1 MKERRLTMINLFNY
15 KPSLKRD
22 LSMGIIL
29 LAVPI
34 FILSIGTMFY
44 QSRYMIHNEVKS
56 SNSNM
61 LNKGLYQI
69 RSYMTTIETAVNSNA
84 WLMEENLVPDTLK
97 SLSERIV
104 RLNDPVVSC
113 SVFMIPDYFKEYGS
127 KFSVYAASQGDTVK
141 SYIESEYDYFNR
153 SMFSEPVKTGKAC
166 WIDPFIEYIDGK
178 VDHNEAVATY
188 SRPLRQKNGRI
199 VGVLSAEMSFS
210 QLTKLINKTSLEYN
224 GAFFVLLDGTGRFL
238 INPDTT
244 HLFRKTIFSDA
255 EPNKNADIISLG
267 YEMIAGKHGNMHVS
281 YNNKLYHVTF
291 RPVPGTRWSLALA
304 RPDKE
309 AMKSYYHM
317 GYMIFAIIMIGL
329 LIIVWV
335 SRQVAKQTITPI
347 LHLLDVTKK
356 ISNGNFD
363 EPIPVSKSN
372 GVLGHLQNSFVKM
385 QRSIHDNMTKL
396 RNNADM
402 VSKANEEMQ
411 QAQLLTE
418 DAILRKSQFLQTV
431 SQNMRMPINVITG
444 FAEVLRDSSGS
455 NTTLDENEFSNISK
469 MMKENAITL
478 NRLMLLLL
486 DTSQTDANGELHY
499 KKNDEVSVNLVA
511 KDCIRH
517 TLSHFPDARIK
528 LETDLPSTLH
538 IVTNRLYLFSTLSE
552 LLYNAAKYT
561 GGQNVTLQVS
571 QTETTIRYTVLDV
584 GSGLPSGAMEK
595 VFQPFNEAANLAE
608 GEGLGLPLVKRH
620 AASLG
625 GDLIF
630 DVDYR
635 DGCRIIFELQK

>member
-1 MKERRLTMINLFNY
+1 MINLFNY
-15 KPSLKRD
+15 EPSLKRD

-61 LNKGLYQI
+61 LDKGLYQI

-141 SYIESEYDYFNR
+141 SYIEPEFDYLNR

-166 WIDPFIEYIDGK
+166 WIDPFIEYIEGK

-199 VGVLSAEMSFS
+199 VGVVSADMSFS
-210 QLTKLINKTSLEYN
+210 LLTKLINKTSLEYN

-238 INPDTT
+238 IHPDTT

-304 RPDKE
+304 CPDKE

-317 GYMIFAIIMIGL
+317 GYIIFAIIIVGL

-347 LHLLDVTKK
+347 IRLLDVTKK

-444 FAEVLRDSSGS
+444 FADVLRDSKSS
-455 NTTLDENEFSNISK
+455 NIAIDENELSNISK
-469 MMKENAITL
+469 MMKENAVTL
-478 NRLMLLLL
+478 NRLMVLLL
-486 DTSQTDANGELHY
+486 DTSETRGDGELRI
-499 KKNDEVSVNLVA
+499 KKNDEVSVNQIA
-511 KDCIRH
+511 QECINH

-528 LETDLPSTLH
+528 FETDLPSTLH

-561 GGQNVTLQVS
+561 GGQHVTLQVS
-571 QTETTIRYTVLDV
+571 QTATTIRYIIEDV
-584 GSGLPSGAMEK
+584 GSGLPSGTMEH
-595 VFQPFNEAANLAE
+595 VFKPFSTVENLAE
-608 GEGLGLPLVKRH
+608 GEGLGLPLAKRH

-625 GDLIF
+625 GNLIL

>member
-1 MKERRLTMINLFNY
+1 MINLFNY

-61 LNKGLYQI
+61 LDKGLYQI

-141 SYIESEYDYFNR
+141 SYIEPEYDYFNR
-153 SMFSEPVKTGKAC
+153 SMFTEPVNTGKAC

-199 VGVLSAEMSFS
+199 VGVVSAEMSFS

-347 LHLLDVTKK
+347 LRLLDVTKK

-561 GGQNVTLQVS
+561 GGQHVTLQVS

-608 GEGLGLPLVKRH
+608 GEGLGLPFVKRH

-635 DGCRIIFELQK
+635 DGCRIIFELPK

>member
-1 MKERRLTMINLFNY
+1 MINLFNY
-15 KPSLKRD
+15 EPSLKRD

-44 QSRYMIHNEVKS
+44 QSRYLIHNEVKS

-61 LNKGLYQI
+61 LDKGLYQI

-141 SYIESEYDYFNR
+141 SYIEPEYDYFNR

-166 WIDPFIEYIDGK
+166 WIDPFIEYIEGK

-199 VGVLSAEMSFS
+199 VGVLSAEMSFN

-267 YEMIAGKHGNMHVS
+267 YEMIAGKHGNMHVN

-304 RPDKE
+304 CPDKE

-317 GYMIFAIIMIGL
+317 GYIIFAIIIVGL

-347 LHLLDVTKK
+347 IRLLDVTKK

-385 QRSIHDNMTKL
+385 QHAIYENMTKL
-396 RNNADM
+396 RDNAEK
-402 VSKANEEMQ
+402 VCKANEEMQ
-411 QAQLLTE
+411 QAQLQADDT
-418 DAILRKSQFLQTV
+418 ILRKSHFLQTV
-431 SQNMRMPINVITG
+431 SQNMRMPINAITG
-444 FAEVLRDSSGS
+444 FADVLRESRGS
-455 NTTLDENEFSNISK
+455 DMPIDENEFSNISK

-486 DTSQTDANGELHY
+486 DTSETAANGELHY
-499 KKNDEVSVNLVA
+499 KKNDEVSVKQIA
-511 KDCIRH
+511 QECISH

-538 IVTNRLYLFSTLSE
+538 IVTNRLYLFATLSE
-552 LLYNAAKYT
+552 LLYNSAKYT
-561 GGQNVTLQVS
+561 GGQFITLQVS
-571 QTETTIRYTVLDV
+571 ETPSTIRYTVSDI
-584 GSGLPSGAMEK
+584 GSGLPSGTMEQ
-595 VFQPFNEAANLAE
+595 VFKPFTDVDNLPE
-608 GEGLGLPLVKRH
+608 GEGLGLPLAKRH
-620 AASLG
+620 ANSLG

-630 DVDYR
+630 DVDYHE
-635 DGCRIIFELQK
+635 GCKIIFELQK

>member
-1 MKERRLTMINLFNY
+1 MINLFNY
-15 KPSLKRD
+15 EPSLKRD
-22 LSMGIIL
+22 LSMGLIL

-61 LNKGLYQI
+61 LDKGLYQI

-84 WLMEENLVPDTLK
+84 WLMEESLVPDTLK

-141 SYIESEYDYFNR
+141 AYIEPEYDYFNR

-166 WIDPFIEYIDGK
+166 WIDPFIEYIEGK

-199 VGVLSAEMSFS
+199 VGVVSADMSFS
-210 QLTKLINKTSLEYN
+210 LLTKLINKTSLEYN

-238 INPDTT
+238 IHPDTT

-304 RPDKE
+304 CPDKE

-317 GYMIFAIIMIGL
+317 GYIIFAIIIVGL

-347 LHLLDVTKK
+347 IRLLDVTKK
-356 ISNGNFD
+356 ISNGNYD

-411 QAQLLTE
+411 QAQLLTD

-444 FAEVLRDSSGS
+444 FADVLRDSSGS

-486 DTSQTDANGELHY
+486 DTSETDANGALHY
-499 KKNDEVSVNLVA
+499 KKNDEVSVNQIA
-511 KDCIRH
+511 KECINH

-528 LETDLPSTLH
+528 FETDLPSTLH

-561 GGQNVTLQVS
+561 GGQHITLQVS

-595 VFQPFNEAANLAE
+595 VFQPFNGVDNLAE
-608 GEGLGLPLVKRH
+608 GEGLGLPLAKRH

-630 DVDYR
+630 DVDYHE
-635 DGCRIIFELQK
+635 GCKIIFELQK

>member
-1 MKERRLTMINLFNY
+1 MINLFNY
-15 KPSLKRD
+15 EPSLKRD

-61 LNKGLYQI
+61 LDKGLYQI

-113 SVFMIPDYFKEYGS
+113 SVFMIPDFFKAYGS

-141 SYIESEYDYFNR
+141 SYIEPEYDYFNR
-153 SMFSEPVKTGKAC
+153 SMFTEPVKTGKAC
-166 WIDPFIEYIDGK
+166 WIDPFIEYIEGK

-199 VGVLSAEMSFS
+199 VGVVSADMSFS
-210 QLTKLINKTSLEYN
+210 LLTKLINKTSLEYN
-224 GAFFVLLDGTGRFL
+224 GAFFVLLDGNGRFL
-238 INPDTT
+238 INPDNT

-255 EPNKNADIISLG
+255 ESNKNADIISLG
-267 YEMIAGKHGNMHVS
+267 YEMIAGKHGNMHVN

-304 RPDKE
+304 CPDKE

-317 GYMIFAIIMIGL
+317 GYIIFAIIIVGL

-347 LHLLDVTKK
+347 IRLLDVTKK
-356 ISNGNFD
+356 ISNGNYD
-363 EPIPVSKSN
+363 EPIPISKSN

-411 QAQLLTE
+411 QAQLLTD

-444 FAEVLRDSSGS
+444 FADVLRDSSNS

-486 DTSQTDANGELHY
+486 DTSETDANGELHY

-511 KDCIRH
+511 QDCIRH

-528 LETDLPSTLH
+528 FETDLPSTLH

-561 GGQNVTLQVS
+561 GGQYVTLQVS

-595 VFQPFNEAANLAE
+595 VFQPFNGVDNLAE
-608 GEGLGLPLVKRH
+608 GEGLGLPLAKRH

-630 DVDYR
+630 DVDYHE
-635 DGCRIIFELQK
+635 GCKIIFELQK

>member
-1 MKERRLTMINLFNY
+1 
-15 KPSLKRD
+15 
-22 LSMGIIL
+22 
-29 LAVPI
+29 
-34 FILSIGTMFY
+34 
-44 QSRYMIHNEVKS
+44 MIHNEVKS
-56 SNSNM
+56 SNSNK
-61 LNKGLYQI
+61 LNNGLYQI
-69 RSYMTTIETAVNSNA
+69 RSYMTTIETAVNSIE
-84 WLMEENLVPDTLK
+84 WLRDENLFPDTLK

>member
-1 MKERRLTMINLFNY
+1 MINLFNY

-56 SNSNM
+56 CNSNM
-61 LNKGLYQI
+61 LDKGLYQI

-113 SVFMIPDYFKEYGS
+113 SVFMIPDYFKAYGS
-127 KFSVYAASQGDTVK
+127 KFSVYAASKGDTVK
-141 SYIESEYDYFNR
+141 SYIEPEYDYFNR
-153 SMFSEPVKTGKAC
+153 LMFSEPVKTGKAC

-188 SRPLRQKNGRI
+188 SRPLRQKDGRI

-210 QLTKLINKTSLEYN
+210 LLTKLINKTSLEYN

-347 LHLLDVTKK
+347 LRLLDVTKK

-561 GGQNVTLQVS
+561 GGQHVTLQVS

-635 DGCRIIFELQK
+635 DGCRIIFELPK

>member
-1 MKERRLTMINLFNY
+1 MINLFNY
-15 KPSLKRD
+15 EPSLKRD
-22 LSMGIIL
+22 LSMGLIL

-61 LNKGLYQI
+61 LDKGLYQI

-141 SYIESEYDYFNR
+141 SYIEPEFDYLNR

-166 WIDPFIEYIDGK
+166 WIDPFIEYIEGK

-199 VGVLSAEMSFS
+199 VGVVSADMSFS
-210 QLTKLINKTSLEYN
+210 LLTKLINKTSLEYN

-238 INPDTT
+238 IHPDTT

-304 RPDKE
+304 CPDKE

-317 GYMIFAIIMIGL
+317 GYIIFAIIIVGL

-347 LHLLDVTKK
+347 IRLLDVTNK

-444 FAEVLRDSSGS
+444 FADVLRDSKSS
-455 NTTLDENEFSNISK
+455 NIAIDENELSNISK
-469 MMKENAITL
+469 MMKENAVTL
-478 NRLMLLLL
+478 NRLMVLLL
-486 DTSQTDANGELHY
+486 DTSETRGDGELRI
-499 KKNDEVSVNLVA
+499 KKYDEVSVNQIA
-511 KDCIRH
+511 KECINH

-528 LETDLPSTLH
+528 FETDLPSTLH

-561 GGQNVTLQVS
+561 GGQHVTLQVS
-571 QTETTIRYTVLDV
+571 QTATTIRYIIEDV
-584 GSGLPSGAMEK
+584 GSGLPSGTMEQ
-595 VFQPFNEAANLAE
+595 VFKPFSTVENLAE
-608 GEGLGLPLVKRH
+608 GEGLGLPLAKRH

-625 GDLIF
+625 GNLIF

>member
-1 MKERRLTMINLFNY
+1 MINLFNY
-15 KPSLKRD
+15 EPSLKRN

-44 QSRYMIHNEVKS
+44 QSRNMIHNEVKS

-61 LNKGLYQI
+61 LDKGLYQI

-141 SYIESEYDYFNR
+141 SYIEPEFDYLNR

-166 WIDPFIEYIDGK
+166 WIDPFIEYIEGK

-199 VGVLSAEMSFS
+199 VGVVSADMSFS
-210 QLTKLINKTSLEYN
+210 LLTKLINKTSLEYN

-238 INPDTT
+238 IHPDTT

-304 RPDKE
+304 CPDKE

-317 GYMIFAIIMIGL
+317 GYIIFAIIIVGL

-347 LHLLDVTKK
+347 IRLLDVTKK

-444 FAEVLRDSSGS
+444 FAEVLRDSKSS
-455 NTTLDENEFSNISK
+455 NIAIDENELSNISK
-469 MMKENAITL
+469 MMKENAVTL
-478 NRLMLLLL
+478 NRLMVLLL
-486 DTSQTDANGELHY
+486 DTSETRGDGELRI
-499 KKNDEVSVNLVA
+499 KKYDEVSVNQIA
-511 KDCIRH
+511 QECINH

-528 LETDLPSTLH
+528 FETDLPSTLH

-561 GGQNVTLQVS
+561 GGQHVTLQVS

-584 GSGLPSGAMEK
+584 GSGLPSGTMEH
-595 VFQPFNEAANLAE
+595 VFKPFSTVENLAE
-608 GEGLGLPLVKRH
+608 GEGLGLPLAKRH

-625 GDLIF
+625 GNLIL

>member
-1 MKERRLTMINLFNY
+1 MINLFNY
-15 KPSLKRD
+15 EPSLKRD

-61 LNKGLYQI
+61 LDKGLYQI

-113 SVFMIPDYFKEYGS
+113 SVFMIPDYFKAYGS

-141 SYIESEYDYFNR
+141 SYIEPEYDYFNR
-153 SMFSEPVKTGKAC
+153 SMFTEPVKTGKAC
-166 WIDPFIEYIDGK
+166 WIDPFIEYIEGK

-199 VGVLSAEMSFS
+199 VGVVSADMSFS
-210 QLTKLINKTSLEYN
+210 LLTKLINKTSLEYN
-224 GAFFVLLDGTGRFL
+224 GAFFVLLDGNGRFL
-238 INPDTT
+238 INPDNT

-267 YEMIAGKHGNMHVS
+267 YEMIAGKHGNMHVN

-304 RPDKE
+304 CPDKE

-317 GYMIFAIIMIGL
+317 GYIIFAIIIVGL

-347 LHLLDVTKK
+347 IRLLDVTKK
-356 ISNGNFD
+356 ISNGNYD
-363 EPIPVSKSN
+363 EPIPISKSN

-411 QAQLLTE
+411 QAQLLTD

-444 FAEVLRDSSGS
+444 FADVLRDSSGS

-486 DTSQTDANGELHY
+486 DTSETDANGELHY

-511 KDCIRH
+511 QDCIRH

-561 GGQNVTLQVS
+561 GGQYVTLQVS

-595 VFQPFNEAANLAE
+595 VFQPFNGVDNLAE
-608 GEGLGLPLVKRH
+608 GEGLGLPLAKRH

-630 DVDYR
+630 DVDYHE
-635 DGCRIIFELQK
+635 GCKIIFELQK

>member
-1 MKERRLTMINLFNY
+1 MINLFNY

-61 LNKGLYQI
+61 LDKGLYQI

-141 SYIESEYDYFNR
+141 SYIEPEYDYFNR

-199 VGVLSAEMSFS
+199 VGVVSAEMSFS

-267 YEMIAGKHGNMHVS
+267 YEMIAGKHGNMHVN

-317 GYMIFAIIMIGL
+317 GYMIFAIIIIGL

-347 LHLLDVTKK
+347 LRLLDVTKK

-486 DTSQTDANGELHY
+486 DTSETRGDGELRF
-499 KKNDEVSVNLVA
+499 KKNDEVSVNQIA
-511 KDCIRH
+511 QECINH
-517 TLSHFPDARIK
+517 TLSHFPDARIE
-528 LETDLPSTLH
+528 LETELPSTLH
-538 IVTNRLYLFSTLSE
+538 ILTNRLYLYNTLSE
-552 LLYNAAKYT
+552 LLYNSAKYT
-561 GGQNVTLQVS
+561 GGQHITLLVS
-571 QTETTIRYTVLDV
+571 QTATTIRYTVQDI
-584 GSGLPSGAMEK
+584 GSGLPSGSMDN
-595 VFQPFNEAANLAE
+595 VFKAFSTVENIAE
-608 GEGLGLPLVKRH
+608 GEGLGLPLAKRH
-620 AASLG
+620 ASSLG
-625 GDLIF
+625 GNLIL

-635 DGCRIIFELQK
+635 DGCRIIFELPK

>member
-15 KPSLKRD
+15 EPSLKRD

-44 QSRYMIHNEVKS
+44 QSRYMIHNEVKN

-61 LNKGLYQI
+61 LDKGLYQI

-141 SYIESEYDYFNR
+141 AYIEPEYDYFNR
-153 SMFSEPVKTGKAC
+153 SMFTEPVKTGKAC
-166 WIDPFIEYIDGK
+166 WIDPFIEYIEGK

-188 SRPLRQKNGRI
+188 SRPLRQKNGRV

-210 QLTKLINKTSLEYN
+210 LLTKLINKTSLEYN

-304 RPDKE
+304 CPDKE

-317 GYMIFAIIMIGL
+317 GYMIFAIIIIGL

-347 LHLLDVTKK
+347 IRLLDVTKK

-486 DTSQTDANGELHY
+486 DTSETDANGELHY

-561 GGQNVTLQVS
+561 GGQHVTLQVS

-584 GSGLPSGAMEK
+584 GSGLPSGAMER
-595 VFQPFNEAANLAE
+595 VFQPFNGVENLAE
-608 GEGLGLPLVKRH
+608 GEGLGLPLAKRH

>member
-1 MKERRLTMINLFNY
+1 MINLFNY
-15 KPSLKRD
+15 EPSLKRD

-61 LNKGLYQI
+61 LDKGLYQI

-141 SYIESEYDYFNR
+141 SYIEPEFDYLNR

-166 WIDPFIEYIDGK
+166 WIDPFIEYIEGK

-199 VGVLSAEMSFS
+199 VGVVSADMSFS
-210 QLTKLINKTSLEYN
+210 LLTKLINKTSLEYN

-238 INPDTT
+238 IHPDTT

-304 RPDKE
+304 CPDKE

-317 GYMIFAIIMIGL
+317 GYIIFAIIIVGL

-347 LHLLDVTKK
+347 IRLLDVTKK

-486 DTSQTDANGELHY
+486 DTSETDANGALHY
-499 KKNDEVSVNLVA
+499 KKNDEVSVNQIA
-511 KDCIRH
+511 KECINH

-528 LETDLPSTLH
+528 FETDLPSTLH

-561 GGQNVTLQVS
+561 GGQHVTLQVS
-571 QTETTIRYTVLDV
+571 QTATTIRYIIEDV
-584 GSGLPSGAMEK
+584 GSGLPSGTMEQ
-595 VFQPFNEAANLAE
+595 VFKPFSTVENLAE
-608 GEGLGLPLVKRH
+608 GEGLGLPLAKRH

>member
-1 MKERRLTMINLFNY
+1 MINLFNY
-15 KPSLKRD
+15 EPSLKRD

-61 LNKGLYQI
+61 LDKGLYQI

-141 SYIESEYDYFNR
+141 SYIEPEFDYLNR
-153 SMFSEPVKTGKAC
+153 SMFTEPVKTGKAC
-166 WIDPFIEYIDGK
+166 WIDPFIEYIEGK

-188 SRPLRQKNGRI
+188 SRPLRQKNGR
-199 VGVLSAEMSFS
+199 VAGVVSADMSFS
-210 QLTKLINKTSLEYN
+210 LLTKLINKTSLEYN

-238 INPDTT
+238 IHPDTT

-304 RPDKE
+304 CPDKE

-317 GYMIFAIIMIGL
+317 GYIIFAIIIVGL

-347 LHLLDVTKK
+347 IRLLDVTNK

-444 FAEVLRDSSGS
+444 FADVLRDSKSS
-455 NTTLDENEFSNISK
+455 NIAIDENELSNISK
-469 MMKENAITL
+469 MMKENAVTL
-478 NRLMLLLL
+478 NRLMVLLL
-486 DTSQTDANGELHY
+486 DTSETRGDGELRI
-499 KKNDEVSVNLVA
+499 KKYDEVSVNQIA
-511 KDCIRH
+511 KECINH

-528 LETDLPSTLH
+528 FETDLPSTLH

-561 GGQNVTLQVS
+561 GGQHVTLQVS
-571 QTETTIRYTVLDV
+571 QTATTIRYIIEDV
-584 GSGLPSGAMEK
+584 GSGLPSGTMEH
-595 VFQPFNEAANLAE
+595 VFKPFSTVENLAE
-608 GEGLGLPLVKRH
+608 GEGLGLPLAKRH

-625 GDLIF
+625 GNLIL

>member
-1 MKERRLTMINLFNY
+1 MINLFNY
-15 KPSLKRD
+15 EPSLKRD

-61 LNKGLYQI
+61 LDKGLYQI

-113 SVFMIPDYFKEYGS
+113 SVFMIPEYFKEYGS

-141 SYIESEYDYFNR
+141 SYIEPEYDYFNR

-166 WIDPFIEYIDGK
+166 WIEPFIEYIEGK

-199 VGVLSAEMSFS
+199 VGVLSAEMSFN

-304 RPDKE
+304 CPDKE

-317 GYMIFAIIMIGL
+317 GYIIFAIIIVGL

-347 LHLLDVTKK
+347 IRLLDVTKK

-411 QAQLLTE
+411 QAQLLTD

-444 FAEVLRDSSGS
+444 FADVLRDSSGS
-455 NTTLDENEFSNISK
+455 NTTLDEKEFSNISK

-486 DTSQTDANGELHY
+486 DTSETDANGELRF
-499 KKNDEVSVNLVA
+499 KKNDEVSVNQIA
-511 KDCIRH
+511 QECINH

-528 LETDLPSTLH
+528 FETDLPSTLH

-561 GGQNVTLQVS
+561 GGQHITLQVS
-571 QTETTIRYTVLDV
+571 QTETTIRYTVQDI
-584 GSGLPSGAMEK
+584 GSGLPSGSMDN
-595 VFQPFNEAANLAE
+595 VFKAFSTVENIAE
-608 GEGLGLPLVKRH
+608 GEGLGLPLAKRH

>member
-1 MKERRLTMINLFNY
+1 MINLFNY
-15 KPSLKRD
+15 EPSLKRD

-61 LNKGLYQI
+61 LDKGLYQI

-113 SVFMIPDYFKEYGS
+113 SVFMIPDYFKAYGS

-141 SYIESEYDYFNR
+141 SYIEPEYDYFNR
-153 SMFSEPVKTGKAC
+153 SMFTEPVKTGKAC
-166 WIDPFIEYIDGK
+166 WIDPFIEYIEGK

-199 VGVLSAEMSFS
+199 VGVVSADMSFS
-210 QLTKLINKTSLEYN
+210 LLTKLINKTSLEYN
-224 GAFFVLLDGTGRFL
+224 GAFFVLLDGNGRFL
-238 INPDTT
+238 INPDNT

-255 EPNKNADIISLG
+255 EPKKNADIISLG
-267 YEMIAGKHGNMHVS
+267 YEMIAGKHGNMHVN

-304 RPDKE
+304 CPDKE

-317 GYMIFAIIMIGL
+317 GYIIFAIIIVGL

-347 LHLLDVTKK
+347 IRLLDVTKK
-356 ISNGNFD
+356 ISNGNYD
-363 EPIPVSKSN
+363 EPIPISKSN

-411 QAQLLTE
+411 QAQLLTD

-444 FAEVLRDSSGS
+444 FADVLRDSSGS

-486 DTSQTDANGELHY
+486 DTSETDANGELHY

-511 KDCIRH
+511 QDCIRH

-561 GGQNVTLQVS
+561 GGQYVTLQVS

-595 VFQPFNEAANLAE
+595 VFQPFNGVDNLAE
-608 GEGLGLPLVKRH
+608 GEGLGLPLAKRH

-630 DVDYR
+630 DVDYHE
-635 DGCRIIFELQK
+635 GCKIIFELQK

>member
-1 MKERRLTMINLFNY
+1 MINLFNY
-15 KPSLKRD
+15 EPSLKRD

-61 LNKGLYQI
+61 LDKGLYQI

-113 SVFMIPDYFKEYGS
+113 SVFMIPDFFKAYGS

-141 SYIESEYDYFNR
+141 SYIEPEYDYFNR
-153 SMFSEPVKTGKAC
+153 SMFTEPVKTGKAC
-166 WIDPFIEYIDGK
+166 WIDPFIEYIEGK

-199 VGVLSAEMSFS
+199 VGVVSADMSFS
-210 QLTKLINKTSLEYN
+210 LLTKLINKTSLEYN
-224 GAFFVLLDGTGRFL
+224 GAFFVLLDGNGRFL
-238 INPDTT
+238 INPDNT

-267 YEMIAGKHGNMHVS
+267 YEMIAGKHGNMHVN

-304 RPDKE
+304 CPDKE

-317 GYMIFAIIMIGL
+317 GYIIFAIIIVGL

-347 LHLLDVTKK
+347 IRLLDVTKK
-356 ISNGNFD
+356 ISNGNYD
-363 EPIPVSKSN
+363 EPIPISKSN

-411 QAQLLTE
+411 QAQLLTD

-444 FAEVLRDSSGS
+444 FADVLRDSSNS

-486 DTSQTDANGELHY
+486 DTSETDANGELHY

-511 KDCIRH
+511 QDCIRH

-561 GGQNVTLQVS
+561 GGQYVTLQVS

-595 VFQPFNEAANLAE
+595 VFQPFNGVDNLAE
-608 GEGLGLPLVKRH
+608 GEGLGLPLAKRH

-630 DVDYR
+630 DVDYHE
-635 DGCRIIFELQK
+635 GCKIIFELQK

>member
-1 MKERRLTMINLFNY
+1 MINLFNY

-56 SNSNM
+56 CNSNM
-61 LNKGLYQI
+61 LDKGLYQI

-113 SVFMIPDYFKEYGS
+113 SVFMIPDYFKAYGS

-141 SYIESEYDYFNR
+141 SYIEPEYDYFNR

-199 VGVLSAEMSFS
+199 VGVVSADMSFS
-210 QLTKLINKTSLEYN
+210 LLTKLINKTSLEYN

-347 LHLLDVTKK
+347 LRLLDVTKK

-561 GGQNVTLQVS
+561 GGQHVTLQVS

-635 DGCRIIFELQK
+635 DGCRIIFELPK

>member
-1 MKERRLTMINLFNY
+1 MINLFNY
-15 KPSLKRD
+15 EPSLKRD
-22 LSMGIIL
+22 LSMGLIL

-61 LNKGLYQI
+61 LDKGLYQI

-141 SYIESEYDYFNR
+141 SYIEPEFDYLNR

-166 WIDPFIEYIDGK
+166 WIDPFIEYIEGK

-199 VGVLSAEMSFS
+199 VGVVSADMSFS
-210 QLTKLINKTSLEYN
+210 LLTKLINKTSLEYN

-238 INPDTT
+238 IHPDTT

-304 RPDKE
+304 CPDKE

-317 GYMIFAIIMIGL
+317 GYIIFAIIIVGL

-347 LHLLDVTKK
+347 IRLLDVTKK

-444 FAEVLRDSSGS
+444 FADVLRDSKSS
-455 NTTLDENEFSNISK
+455 NIAIDENELSNISK
-469 MMKENAITL
+469 MMKENAVTL
-478 NRLMLLLL
+478 NRLMVLLL
-486 DTSQTDANGELHY
+486 DTSETRGDGELRI
-499 KKNDEVSVNLVA
+499 KKYDEVSVNQIA
-511 KDCIRH
+511 QECINH

-528 LETDLPSTLH
+528 FETDLPSTLH

-561 GGQNVTLQVS
+561 GGQHVTLQVS
-571 QTETTIRYTVLDV
+571 QTATTIRYIIEDV
-584 GSGLPSGAMEK
+584 GSGLPSGTMEQ
-595 VFQPFNEAANLAE
+595 VFKPFSTVENLAE
-608 GEGLGLPLVKRH
+608 GEGLGLPLAKRH

-625 GDLIF
+625 GNLIL

>member
-1 MKERRLTMINLFNY
+1 MINLFNY
-15 KPSLKRD
+15 EPSLKRD
-22 LSMGIIL
+22 LSMGLIL

-44 QSRYMIHNEVKS
+44 QSRNMIHNEVKS

-61 LNKGLYQI
+61 LDKGLYQI

-141 SYIESEYDYFNR
+141 SYIEPEFDYLNR

-166 WIDPFIEYIDGK
+166 WIDPFIEYIEGK

-199 VGVLSAEMSFS
+199 VGVVSADMSFS
-210 QLTKLINKTSLEYN
+210 LLTKLINKTSLEYN

-238 INPDTT
+238 IHPDTT

-304 RPDKE
+304 CPDKE

-317 GYMIFAIIMIGL
+317 GYIIFAIIIIGL

-347 LHLLDVTKK
+347 IRLLDVTKK

-444 FAEVLRDSSGS
+444 FAEVLRDSKSS
-455 NTTLDENEFSNISK
+455 NIAIDENELSNISK
-469 MMKENAITL
+469 MMKENAVTL
-478 NRLMLLLL
+478 NRLMVLLL
-486 DTSQTDANGELHY
+486 DTSETRGDGELRI
-499 KKNDEVSVNLVA
+499 KKYDEVSVNQIA
-511 KDCIRH
+511 KECINH

-528 LETDLPSTLH
+528 FETDLPSTLH

-561 GGQNVTLQVS
+561 GGQHVTLQVS
-571 QTETTIRYTVLDV
+571 QTATTIRYIIEDV
-584 GSGLPSGAMEK
+584 GSGLPSGTMEQ
-595 VFQPFNEAANLAE
+595 VFKPFSTVENLAE
-608 GEGLGLPLVKRH
+608 GEGLGLPLAKRH

>member
-1 MKERRLTMINLFNY
+1 MINLFNY

-61 LNKGLYQI
+61 LDKGLYQI

-113 SVFMIPDYFKEYGS
+113 SVFMIPDYFKAYGS

-141 SYIESEYDYFNR
+141 SYIEPEYDYFNR

-199 VGVLSAEMSFS
+199 VGVVSADMSFS
-210 QLTKLINKTSLEYN
+210 LLTKLINKTSLEYN

-267 YEMIAGKHGNMHVS
+267 YEMIAGKHGNMHVN

-291 RPVPGTRWSLALA
+291 RPVPSTRWSLALA

-317 GYMIFAIIMIGL
+317 GYIIFAIIIIGL

-347 LHLLDVTKK
+347 IHLLDVTKK

-486 DTSQTDANGELHY
+486 DTSETDANGELHY

-528 LETDLPSTLH
+528 FETDLPSTLH

-561 GGQNVTLQVS
+561 GGQHVTLQVS

-635 DGCRIIFELQK
+635 DGCRIIFELPK

>member
-1 MKERRLTMINLFNY
+1 MINLFNY

-56 SNSNM
+56 CNSNM
-61 LNKGLYQI
+61 LDKGLYQI

-113 SVFMIPDYFKEYGS
+113 SVFMIPDYFKAYGS

-141 SYIESEYDYFNR
+141 SYIEPEYDYFNR

-347 LHLLDVTKK
+347 LRLLDVTKK

-561 GGQNVTLQVS
+561 GGQHVTLQVS

-635 DGCRIIFELQK
+635 DGCRIIFELPK

>member
-1 MKERRLTMINLFNY
+1 MINLFNY
-15 KPSLKRD
+15 EPSLKRD

-61 LNKGLYQI
+61 LDKGLYQI

-113 SVFMIPDYFKEYGS
+113 SVFMIPDYFKAYGS

-141 SYIESEYDYFNR
+141 SYIEPEYDYFNR
-153 SMFSEPVKTGKAC
+153 SMFTEPVKTGKAC
-166 WIDPFIEYIDGK
+166 WIDPFIEYIEGK

-199 VGVLSAEMSFS
+199 VGVVSADMSFS
-210 QLTKLINKTSLEYN
+210 LLTKLINKTSLEYN
-224 GAFFVLLDGTGRFL
+224 GAFFVLLDGNGRFL
-238 INPDTT
+238 INPDNT

-267 YEMIAGKHGNMHVS
+267 YEMIAGKHGNMHVN

-304 RPDKE
+304 CPDKE

-317 GYMIFAIIMIGL
+317 GYIIFAIIIVGL

-347 LHLLDVTKK
+347 IRLLDVTKK
-356 ISNGNFD
+356 ISNGNYD
-363 EPIPVSKSN
+363 EPIPISKSN

-411 QAQLLTE
+411 QAQLLTD

-444 FAEVLRDSSGS
+444 FAEVLRDSSNS

-486 DTSQTDANGELHY
+486 DTSETDANGELHY

-511 KDCIRH
+511 QDCIRH

-561 GGQNVTLQVS
+561 GGQYVTLQVS

-595 VFQPFNEAANLAE
+595 VFQPFNGVDNLAE
-608 GEGLGLPLVKRH
+608 GEGLGLPLAKRH

-630 DVDYR
+630 DVDYHE
-635 DGCRIIFELQK
+635 GCKIIFELQK

>member
-1 MKERRLTMINLFNY
+1 MINLFNY
-15 KPSLKRD
+15 EPSLKRD

-61 LNKGLYQI
+61 LDKGLYQI

-113 SVFMIPDYFKEYGS
+113 SVFMIPDFFKAYGS

-141 SYIESEYDYFNR
+141 SYIEPEYDYFNR
-153 SMFSEPVKTGKAC
+153 SMFTEPVKTGKAC
-166 WIDPFIEYIDGK
+166 WIDPFIEYIEGK

-199 VGVLSAEMSFS
+199 VGVVSADMSFS
-210 QLTKLINKTSLEYN
+210 LLTKLINKTSLEYN
-224 GAFFVLLDGTGRFL
+224 GAFFVLLDGNGRFL
-238 INPDTT
+238 INPDNT

-267 YEMIAGKHGNMHVS
+267 YEMIAGKHGNMHVN

-304 RPDKE
+304 CPDKE

-317 GYMIFAIIMIGL
+317 GYIIFAIIIVGL

-347 LHLLDVTKK
+347 IRLLDVTKK
-356 ISNGNFD
+356 ISNGNYD
-363 EPIPVSKSN
+363 EPIPISKSN

-411 QAQLLTE
+411 QAQLLTD

-444 FAEVLRDSSGS
+444 FADVLRDSSNS

-486 DTSQTDANGELHY
+486 DTSETDANGELHY

-511 KDCIRH
+511 QDCIRH

-528 LETDLPSTLH
+528 LETDLLSTLH

-561 GGQNVTLQVS
+561 GGQYVTLQVS

-595 VFQPFNEAANLAE
+595 VFQPFNGVDNLAE
-608 GEGLGLPLVKRH
+608 GEGLGLPLAKRH

-630 DVDYR
+630 DVDYHE
-635 DGCRIIFELQK
+635 GCKIIFELQK

>member
-1 MKERRLTMINLFNY
+1 MINLFNY

-44 QSRYMIHNEVKS
+44 QSRYLIHNEVKS

-61 LNKGLYQI
+61 LDKGLYQI

-141 SYIESEYDYFNR
+141 SYIEPEYDYFNR

-166 WIDPFIEYIDGK
+166 WIDPFIEYIDGE

-199 VGVLSAEMSFS
+199 VGVVSADMSFS
-210 QLTKLINKTSLEYN
+210 QLTKLINKTCLEYN
-224 GAFFVLLDGTGRFL
+224 GTFFVLLDGTGRFL

-244 HLFRKTIFSDA
+244 HLFRKTIFSDT

-267 YEMIAGKHGNMHVS
+267 YEMIAGKHGNMHVT

-304 RPDKE
+304 CPDKE

-317 GYMIFAIIMIGL
+317 GYMIFAIIIIGL

-347 LHLLDVTKK
+347 LRLLDVTKK

-411 QAQLLTE
+411 HAQLLTE

-486 DTSQTDANGELHY
+486 DTSETDANGELHY

-561 GGQNVTLQVS
+561 GGQHVTLQVS

-630 DVDYR
+630 DVDYHE
-635 DGCRIIFELQK
+635 GCKIIFELQK